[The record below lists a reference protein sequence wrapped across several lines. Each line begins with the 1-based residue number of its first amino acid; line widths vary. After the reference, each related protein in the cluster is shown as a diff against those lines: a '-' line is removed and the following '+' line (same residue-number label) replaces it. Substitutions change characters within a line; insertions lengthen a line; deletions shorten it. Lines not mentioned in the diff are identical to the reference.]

1 MNYEEAIVVGKRR
14 RSDAACALS
23 RYLSERVA
31 ELCPVRPAKGS
42 VVDACAFDPVGVESF
57 RELCITAGP
66 DGQRQ
71 ALVVLVDAEG
81 VAKACTQKTYPVPI
95 AVQLALAI
103 PLPVFA
109 GRDGVLL
116 GELASRAARKGQA
129 DVGHSATPAGPA
141 AAAAPGVREV
151 QGRAPAMPPAA

>member
-1 MNYEEAIVVGKRR
+1 MNYEEAIIIGKRR

-31 ELCPVRPAKGS
+31 ELCPVRPTKGS

-57 RELCITAGP
+57 RELCITAGT

-71 ALVVLVDAEG
+71 ALVLLVDAEG
-81 VAKACTQKTYPVPI
+81 FAKACTQKTYPLPI

-116 GELASRAARKGQA
+116 GELVSRAARRVQA
-129 DVGHSATPAGPA
+129 DVRHPETPAGPPT
-141 AAAAPGVREV
+141 AAPGVREV
-151 QGRAPAMPPAA
+151 QGRALAMPQAA